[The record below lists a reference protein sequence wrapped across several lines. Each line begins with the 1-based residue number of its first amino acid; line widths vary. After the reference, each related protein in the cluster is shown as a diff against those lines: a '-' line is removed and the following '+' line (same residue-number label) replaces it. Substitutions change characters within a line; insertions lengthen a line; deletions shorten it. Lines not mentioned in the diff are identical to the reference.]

1 MAVNESQQHWNQIY
15 STKLLEETSWFQDD
29 PATSLRLITSVSDAA
44 DSVID
49 IGAGGSF
56 LVDELLENGYQDVT
70 VLDISDHVLDQVQQR
85 ITGKKKSVSVI
96 ASDVTSWVPSRKFN
110 VWHDRAVFHFLV
122 EPVAVE
128 TYKEVLRQALSSDGV
143 AIIGTFAE
151 DGPESCSGL
160 SIQRYSAE
168 DLARVFS
175 SDFVLEKSEREI
187 HLTPWR
193 AEQSFTWVVLRRRL

>member
-151 DGPESCSGL
+151 DGPESCSCL
-160 SIQRYSAE
+160 PIQRYSAE
-168 DLARVFS
+168 DLVRVFS
-175 SDFVLEKSEREI
+175 GDFVLEKSERET

-193 AEQSFTWVVLRRRL
+193 AEQSFTWVVLRRRA